1 MSLVFWV
8 LQYLIITH
16 LKSTNSTISE
26 LTEKMVEE
34 LKATDIA
41 QLHPLEDLLINRR
54 EVAKDNIFDKWEKQ
68 PNPAVKKQVS
78 LPNKN
83 DITNKF

>member
-1 MSLVFWV
+1 
-8 LQYLIITH
+8 
-16 LKSTNSTISE
+16 
-26 LTEKMVEE
+26 MVEE

-41 QLHPLEDLLINRR
+41 QLRPLEDLLVNRR
-54 EVAKDNIFDKWEKQ
+54 EVARDNIFEKWEKQ
-68 PNPAVKKQVS
+68 PNPAVKKQVV